1 MKSDLEQNE
10 QTSTDSQSTGLV
22 KTPKTRIRL
31 LIFFVLFFLVPLSIP
46 AVFFMNEGL
55 NKLDVSVDDQFGEGD
70 PATVGVDEKSVPI
83 WFQAIDFNA
92 ESQVA
97 RYKIYPWP
105 SSDLASNFDSS
116 SVLNDNTQPIGVWID
131 ATSGENNHTF
141 NPGDSIGAI
150 TAEFDV
156 LSRGLEKSANDARY
170 PFDKYRLETYA
181 QTWID
186 KGKYL
191 EKELWTDIKTFD
203 FFYTTPVSGFHVS
216 HKRTALW
223 DDSVVTSSDIYN
235 VKDIKALRAKG
246 LISFESTF
254 SRSVAVKTI
263 AIIIGIFCVMST
275 ITLAWITKNIWSRK
289 RPPSMQ
295 ALVWSAATVLGIVQ
309 LRDILPGHPRIGIAM
324 DFIFFF
330 PTLLIGLISS
340 LMITSIWI
348 KRDDWEI

>member
-1 MKSDLEQNE
+1 MEQDE
-10 QTSTDSQSTGLV
+10 HMSTDTQSTGLV
-22 KTPKTRIRL
+22 QTPKTRIRL
-31 LIFFVLFFLVPLSIP
+31 LVFFALFLLVPLSIP
-46 AVFFMNEGL
+46 AVFFLDKGL
-55 NKLDVSVDDQFGEGD
+55 DKLDVSVDDQLGASD

-83 WFQAIDFNA
+83 WFQAIDFNP
-92 ESQVA
+92 ETQVA
-97 RYKIYPWP
+97 HYKIYPWP
-105 SSDLASNFDSS
+105 SSDLATPWDSS
-116 SVLNDNTQPIGVWID
+116 TKLNYNTQPIEIWID

-156 LSRGLEKSANDARY
+156 LSRGVEKSANDARY
-170 PFDKYRLETYA
+170 PFDEYKLSTFA

-216 HKRTALW
+216 YKRTAAF
-223 DDSVVTSSDIYN
+223 DDPVATSSDIYD
-235 VKDIKALRAKG
+235 VKSIKALRAKG
-246 LISFESTF
+246 LISFEGTF

-275 ITLAWITKNIWSRK
+275 ITLTWITKNIWSKK

-295 ALVWSAATVLGIVQ
+295 ALVWSAATVLGTVQ
-309 LRDILPGHPRIGIAM
+309 LRDILPGNPRIGIAM

>member
-1 MKSDLEQNE
+1 LKSDLEQNE
-10 QTSTDSQSTGLV
+10 QTSADSQSTCLV
-22 KTPKTRIRL
+22 KMPKTRMRL
-31 LIFFVLFFLVPLSIP
+31 LIFFALFFLVPLSIP
-46 AVFFMNEGL
+46 AVFFLDEGL
-55 NKLDVSVDDQFGEGD
+55 NKLDVSVDDQFGVGD
-70 PATVGVDEKSVPI
+70 PVAVGVDEKSVPI
-83 WFQAIDFNA
+83 WFQAIDFNP

-105 SSDLASNFDSS
+105 SSDLASEFDSS
-116 SVLNDNTQPIGVWID
+116 TVLNYNTQPIQVWID

-156 LSRGLEKSANDARY
+156 LSRGSEKSANDARY
-170 PFDKYRLETYA
+170 PFDEYRLDTYV

-223 DDSVVTSSDIYN
+223 DDSVVTSSDIYD
-235 VKDIKALRAKG
+235 VKSIKALRAKG

-254 SRSVAVKTI
+254 NRSAAVKTI
-263 AIIIGIFCVMST
+263 ATIIGIFCVMST